1 MNAARRIIASRHA
14 LPPAPASE
22 PVSTPA
28 IDLDVLGRF
37 TLGNRA
43 LEVEVLNLFADHLPI
58 TLALLDPT
66 NAESWKYATH
76 TLKGA
81 ARSVGATRLAAIAA
95 TAEHAPH
102 DKRPA
107 LVAEIEAETQAA
119 TDFVRAFAALAD

>member
-14 LPPAPASE
+14 LPAAPATE
-22 PVSTPA
+22 PVV
-28 IDLDVLGRF
+28 DLDILGRF

-43 LEVEVLNLFADHLPI
+43 LEVEVLNLFADHLPV
-58 TLALLDPT
+58 TLALLDAT

-81 ARSVGATRLAAIAA
+81 ARSVGATRLAAAA
-95 TAEHAPH
+95 AAAEHAPH

-107 LVAEIEAETQAA
+107 HVAELETEAQAA
-119 TDFVRAFAALAD
+119 VDFVRAFAALAD

>member
-14 LPPAPASE
+14 LPATPAHE
-22 PVSTPA
+22 PV
-28 IDLDVLGRF
+28 IELDVLGRF

-43 LEVEVLNLFADHLPI
+43 LEVEVLNLFADHLPV

-81 ARSVGATRLAAIAA
+81 ARSVGATRLATAA
-95 TAEHAPH
+95 AAAEHAPV
-102 DKRPA
+102 DKRPDHAAA
-107 LVAEIEAETQAA
+107 LEAAAQAA
-119 TDFVRAFAALAD
+119 VDFVRAFAALAD